1 MFKKCL
7 KCLIA
12 EGFIT
17 ENKLEYFPVY
27 MLDTFTINS
36 SPVIKAVRSMNSFVD
51 PIYVKEISRKLIP
64 YG

>member
-7 KCLIA
+7 KYLIVK
-12 EGFIT
+12 GFIT

-27 MLDTFTINS
+27 MWDTFTLNS
-36 SPVIKAVRSMNSFVD
+36 SPVIKAGRSMNSFVD
-51 PIYVKEISRKLIP
+51 PIYAEEISRKLIS